1 MKLTVLRLALALAA
15 LTIIPDALAAD
26 SSGGNF
32 FLDANV
38 GKMSNT
44 SDFTDTGSNT
54 QTKPSWGADA
64 GYRWNLDDGSSLGF
78 DVGYM
83 HFGAVAD
90 IFGGNAFFTEAVT
103 ASAITS
109 GVNFRYPFG
118 ADDDW
123 AVQARAGLMRA
134 KLDGNIDSFPPN
146 GRPPTTSTD
155 SWHENGAY
163 YGLGIERQIT
173 QSFGLILAYTGY
185 YSSDVGGGEQINLSV
200 DWVGLEAEF
209 RF

>member
-1 MKLTVLRLALALAA
+1 MKSIIFRLALALAA
-15 LTIIPDALAAD
+15 CVVVPDTLAAD
-26 SSGGNF
+26 SAGGNF

-44 SDFTDTGSNT
+44 SDFTDTGPST
-54 QTKPSWGADA
+54 QTKVSRGADA
-64 GYRWNLDDGSSLGF
+64 GYRWDLDVGGSVGF

-83 HFGAVAD
+83 HFGTVAD
-90 IFGGNAFFTEAVT
+90 SADANGFFTEAVT

-109 GVNFRYPFG
+109 GVNYRYPFG

-123 AVQARAGLMRA
+123 AIQARAGLMRA
-134 KLDGNIDSFPPN
+134 KFDGSIYSFPPV
-146 GRPPTTSTD
+146 GPPTTSTD

-173 QSFGLILAYTGY
+173 QSFGLMLAYTGY
-185 YSSDVGGGEQINLSV
+185 YSSDAGGGEQINLSV
-200 DWVGLEAEF
+200 DWVGLEAEY